1 MLHLIAEPFE
11 DTQPPAAYAE
21 AVSRLA
27 SVRHALRLVGPF
39 GAGPE
44 GELDAD
50 IDAQWNLAG
59 PARRHCFDRSTQRTV
74 AATAAGLEA
83 LLGERQAGREPHQ
96 AASDTLVTQ
105 IRRELEEIAGIIL
118 R

>member
-11 DTQPPAAYAE
+11 DTQVPAAYAE

-27 SVRHALRLVGPF
+27 SVRHALRLVEPF
-39 GAGPE
+39 SAGPQ
-44 GELDAD
+44 GDVDAELDAR
-50 IDAQWNLAG
+50 WKLAG
-59 PARRHCFDRSTQRTV
+59 RARRRCFDRSSERTV

-96 AASDTLVTQ
+96 AASEALVTQ
-105 IRRELEEIAGIIL
+105 IRHELEEIAGIIL